1 MLAMTEFKRKKNVC
15 GREMMT
21 STFPAPAVCARHEAQ
36 TTSWNTHNT
45 HEAGTEEET
54 EGQGGEV
61 MV

>member
-1 MLAMTEFKRKKNVC
+1 
-15 GREMMT
+15 MT
-21 STFPAPAVCARHEAQ
+21 SSFPAPAVCARHEAQ